1 MQFPKTPGGNKLE
14 AAYKANRRTPK
25 SLAITIINKFGT
37 HPGNT
42 GVGSLIPKDIVD
54 SVRKTAGQA
63 VEQAEEATG
72 NVFPEEVKE
81 TFREGVDSL
90 LPESLGGNPEPSEM
104 YSGGQPDFTD
114 TKDWSSPLLAP
125 NRDPFEPGSPYSSQL
140 GGPSLLDDLEY
151 GHLGEKPH
159 NSTDPL
165 SLLPTDP
172 STLPDATPVIANA
185 VPEAEGGWFKDAEG
199 ELTDAGASAVKAGTN
214 ILTTVLSD
222 AIRDDPEPPQPVYRA
237 PTFRA
242 QPKQTQ
248 FSGIGAQQAATGG
261 TVLGRQLFLGGGE
274 VDGPGG
280 PKEDVVPIW
289 ASDQEYV
296 VSADG
301 VKRLGGGSH
310 RRGIQTLDRI
320 NFGKS

>member
-37 HPGNT
+37 LPGNT
-42 GVGSLIPKDIVD
+42 GVGSLIPKDIMD
-54 SVRKTAGQA
+54 SGRETAGQA

-104 YSGGQPDFTD
+104 YSGGIPEYGLPSFGDVNDF
-114 TKDWSSPLLAP
+114 SSPLDYDP
-125 NRDPFEPGSPYSSQL
+125 NTDPFEPGSPYASPIVPADVGQNT
-140 GGPSLLDDLEY
+140 PLDLA
-151 GHLGEKPH
+151 
-159 NSTDPL
+159 DPL
-165 SLLPTDP
+165 SSNTPI
-172 STLPDATPVIANA
+172 LPDATSVIANA
-185 VPEAEGGWFKDAEG
+185 VPEAEGGLFKDAEG
-199 ELTDAGASAVKAGTN
+199 NLTDVGSAAIKAGGN
-214 ILTTVLSD
+214 ILSTLVSD
-222 AIRDDPEPPQPVYRA
+222 AMRDDPEPPKPVYRA
-237 PTFRA
+237 PRFRA
-242 QPKQTQ
+242 QPQQTQ
-248 FSGIGAQQAATGG
+248 FSGIGTQQAATGG

-296 VSADG
+296 VSANG

-310 RRGIQTLDRI
+310 RQGIQTLDRI

>member
-54 SVRKTAGQA
+54 SVRETAGQA

-72 NVFPEEVKE
+72 DVFPEEVKE

-104 YSGGQPDFTD
+104 YLGGTPDYSNYSNYSNASDF
-114 TKDWSSPLLAP
+114 SSPLSVGDL
-125 NRDPFEPGSPYSSQL
+125 Y
-140 GGPSLLDDLEY
+140 GGTLTTSTPDLEV
-151 GHLGEKPH
+151 
-159 NSTDPL
+159 PL
-165 SLLPTDP
+165 SGQYGAGVGKDTIGDLYGG
-172 STLPDATPVIANA
+172 TLPNAANA
-185 VPEAEGGWFKDAEG
+185 VVENASDPAAEGGWFKDAEG
-199 ELTDAGASAVKAGTN
+199 ELTDAGSSAIKAGTSL
-214 ILTTVLSD
+214 LTTVLSD
-222 AIRDDPEPPQPVYRA
+222 AIREDPEPPKPVYRA
-237 PTFRA
+237 PTFKA
-242 QPKQTQ
+242 QPKQTR
-248 FSGIGAQQAATGG
+248 FSGIGPQLAATGG

-296 VSADG
+296 VSANG

-310 RRGIQTLDRI
+310 RQGIQTLDRI

>member
-1 MQFPKTPGGNKLE
+1 MQFPNTPGGSKLE
-14 AAYKANRRTPK
+14 AAYNANRRTPK

-37 HPGNT
+37 LPGNT

-54 SVRKTAGQA
+54 SVRETSGQA
-63 VEQAEEATG
+63 VEQAEKTTG
-72 NVFPEEVKE
+72 NVIPEEVKE

-104 YSGGQPDFTD
+104 YSGGIPDFTD
-114 TKDWSSPLLAP
+114 YIDFSSPLAQMG
-125 NRDPFEPGSPYSSQL
+125 DPFEPGSPYSTEVVPQGIEDNL
-140 GGPSLLDDLEY
+140 TAEEHGVQQ
-151 GHLGEKPH
+151 
-159 NSTDPL
+159 PL
-165 SLLPTDP
+165 PEHT
-172 STLPDATPVIANA
+172 AANNVVANA
-185 VPEAEGGWFKDAEG
+185 SDPAAESSWFKDAEG
-199 ELTDAGASAVKAGTN
+199 GITPAGSAAIKAGGDV
-214 ILTTVLSD
+214 LTTLLSN
-222 AIRDDPEPPQPVYRA
+222 AMLDDPEPPKPVYKA
-237 PTFRA
+237 PTYRA
-242 QPKQTQ
+242 QPKQIR

-296 VSADG
+296 VSANG

-310 RRGIQTLDRI
+310 QQGIQTLNRI

>member
-37 HPGNT
+37 LPGNT
-42 GVGSLIPKDIVD
+42 GVGSLIPKDIMD
-54 SVRKTAGQA
+54 SVRETAGQA

-104 YSGGQPDFTD
+104 YSGGIPEYGLPSFGDVNDF
-114 TKDWSSPLLAP
+114 SSPLDYDP
-125 NRDPFEPGSPYSSQL
+125 NTDPFEPGSPYASPIVPADVGQNT
-140 GGPSLLDDLEY
+140 PLDLA
-151 GHLGEKPH
+151 
-159 NSTDPL
+159 DPL
-165 SLLPTDP
+165 SSNTPI
-172 STLPDATPVIANA
+172 LPDATSVIANA
-185 VPEAEGGWFKDAEG
+185 VPEAEGGLFKDAEG
-199 ELTDAGASAVKAGTN
+199 NLTDVGSAAIKAGGN
-214 ILTTVLSD
+214 ILSTLVSD
-222 AIRDDPEPPQPVYRA
+222 AMRDDPEPPKPVYRA
-237 PTFRA
+237 PRFRA
-242 QPKQTQ
+242 QPQQTQ
-248 FSGIGAQQAATGG
+248 FSGIGTQQAATGG

-296 VSADG
+296 VSANG

-310 RRGIQTLDRI
+310 RQGIQTLDRI

>member
-37 HPGNT
+37 LPGNT
-42 GVGSLIPKDIVD
+42 GVGSLIPKDIMD
-54 SVRKTAGQA
+54 SVRETAGQA

-104 YSGGQPDFTD
+104 YSGGIPEYGLPSFGDVNDF
-114 TKDWSSPLLAP
+114 SSPLDYDP
-125 NRDPFEPGSPYSSQL
+125 NTDPFEPGSPYASSIVPADVGQNT
-140 GGPSLLDDLEY
+140 PLDLA
-151 GHLGEKPH
+151 
-159 NSTDPL
+159 DPL
-165 SLLPTDP
+165 S
-172 STLPDATPVIANA
+172 SNTPILSANEIVANA
-185 VPEAEGGWFKDAEG
+185 ADPAADPAAEDGLFKDAEG
-199 ELTDAGASAVKAGTN
+199 EITDVGYATIKAGGD
-214 ILTTVLSD
+214 ILSTLVSD
-222 AIRDDPEPPQPVYRA
+222 AMRDDPEPPKPVYRA
-237 PTFRA
+237 PRFRA
-242 QPKQTQ
+242 QPQQTQ

-274 VDGPGG
+274 VEGPGG

-310 RRGIQTLDRI
+310 RQGIQTLDRI

>member
-1 MQFPKTPGGNKLE
+1 MQFPNTPGGSKLE
-14 AAYKANRRTPK
+14 AAYNANRRTPK

-42 GVGSLIPKDIVD
+42 GVGSLIPKDIME
-54 SVRKTAGQA
+54 SVRETSGQA
-63 VEQAEEATG
+63 VEQAEKTTG
-72 NVFPEEVKE
+72 NVIPEEVKE

-104 YSGGQPDFTD
+104 YLGGTPEFTN
-114 TKDWSSPLLAP
+114 TKDWSSPLSVTTSTP
-125 NRDPFEPGSPYSSQL
+125 
-140 GGPSLLDDLEY
+140 DLEV
-151 GHLGEKPH
+151 
-159 NSTDPL
+159 PL
-165 SLLPTDP
+165 SGQYGAGVGKDTIGDLYGG
-172 STLPDATPVIANA
+172 TLPDATSVIANA

-199 ELTDAGASAVKAGTN
+199 ELTDAGSSAIKAGAN

-222 AIRDDPEPPQPVYRA
+222 AMRDDPEPPKPVYKA

-242 QPKQTQ
+242 QPKQTR

-261 TVLGRQLFLGGGE
+261 TVLGRQLFLGGGD

-296 VSADG
+296 VSANG

-310 RRGIQTLDRI
+310 QQGIQTLNRI